1 VDNPSLIAEE
11 VANSVNNRLK
21 GTDIVNSSER
31 LARYY

>member
-1 VDNPSLIAEE
+1 VDDPSFIAEE

-21 GTDIVNSSER
+21 GMDIVNSSKG